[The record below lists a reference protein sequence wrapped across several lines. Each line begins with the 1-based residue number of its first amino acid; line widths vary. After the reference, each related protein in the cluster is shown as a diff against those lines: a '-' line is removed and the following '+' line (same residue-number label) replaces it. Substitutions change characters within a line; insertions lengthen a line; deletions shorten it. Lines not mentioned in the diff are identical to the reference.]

1 MLQNIRERLLSP
13 TNVLALGV
21 AAIGLLSAACSGG
34 TPATKSADA
43 PAAAASPA
51 VSAAGSA
58 AVAEYA
64 YVFGK
69 EKVAVVDPKTAKV
82 VKEIT
87 TGLEGAGAWNDA
99 VVSADGKYVF
109 INENA
114 KAQVYVFD
122 TAKQELA
129 KKVDVGQK
137 PVHIYLPNHGTE
149 VWTHADGDGTFYI
162 IDTKS
167 LEVIGKAQAS
177 TSLPPTGHGKLAY
190 DMSLGTKYYA
200 TNTTEPSIF
209 SIDGKARTA
218 KRIEVCKG
226 ADGKGGTHGK
236 SVSAVSKQAYFQC
249 SGGEMAAKTV
259 VVNTATDAVAKYLDT
274 NGQIFPTEDGRF
286 MTVAYGAKDR
296 LDVIDA
302 SKGDA
307 ITSISIPNKPDK
319 VYYTKVDGKVLA
331 VFANLKAPDVDVV
344 DMDSLKL
351 VKSIPGT
358 PLATPLAADKTLG
371 RNSDIGGQYFFTV
384 VKDQEQLNVVD
395 LKTNTVVGSVKLPGM
410 LNVVFAGK
418 HT

>member
-1 MLQNIRERLLSP
+1 MIRSKFAAGVLG
-13 TNVLALGV
+13 LALT
-21 AAIGLLSAACSGG
+21 GLLAACGGG
-34 TPATKSADA
+34 TPAKPAATTAATTTAASTSAAATTA
-43 PAAAASPA
+43 PAGPA
-51 VSAAGSA
+51 
-58 AVAEYA
+58 AEYA
-64 YVFGK
+64 FVFGK

-87 TGLEGAGAWNDA
+87 AGLEGAGVWNDA
-99 VVSADGKYVF
+99 VVSADSKYVF

-122 TAKQELA
+122 TAKLELA
-129 KKVDVGQK
+129 KKVDVGPK

-167 LEVIGKAQAS
+167 LEVIGKSVGS

-190 DMSLGTKYYA
+190 STGLGTKYYA

-209 SIDGKARTA
+209 TVDGKTRAA
-218 KRIEVCKG
+218 KRIEVCKNP
-226 ADGKGGTHGK
+226 DGKGGTHGK
-236 SVSAVSKQAYFQC
+236 SVSDPAKQAYFQC

-259 VVNTATDAVAKYLDT
+259 VVNTATDAVVKYLET
-274 NGQIFPTEDGRF
+274 NGQIFATDDGKY
-286 MTVAYGAKDR
+286 MTVANGPKNR
-296 LDVIDA
+296 LDVIDT

-307 ITSISIPNKPDK
+307 ITSIAIPNRPDK
-319 VYYTKVDGKVLA
+319 VYYTKVDGKTLG
-331 VFANLKAPDVDVV
+331 VFANLLKPDVDVV
-344 DMDSLKL
+344 DMGTLQL

-384 VKDQEQLNVVD
+384 VKDQEQLNVID
-395 LKTNTVVGSVKLPGM
+395 LKTSTVVGSVKLPGM
-410 LNVVFAGK
+410 LNVAFVGK
-418 HT
+418 H